1 MTILLTRPDPL
12 PRSPAGDP
20 TRSDLTETRASD
32 RLYRV
37 TIIAR
42 RPTTQCWHDWCVGRG
57 TVVATRRTLEWLSV
71 GCPSTRLLPILV
83 SGTATQ
89 TKIIDCGA
97 WWLEDDTVKYFVP
110 NPHCIVPIRIPPVC
124 LYSVMIFVLLPS
136 PITSFGFAYYFSS
149 LSILYAVFFVLRQE
163 YCNKNICSTEWP

>member
-110 NPHCIVPIRIPPVC
+110 NPHCIVPIRIPAC
-124 LYSVMIFVLLPS
+124 LSVFCYNFVLLPIPNHFFWYCIS
-136 PITSFGFAYYFSS
+136 FFIT
-149 LSILYAVFFVLRQE
+149 
-163 YCNKNICSTEWP
+163 